1 MTSNVG
7 VRDIKAGG
15 VLGFTTA
22 EEQDKYQQ
30 MKNTIEDSVKRLF
43 NPEFLNR
50 VDDMIVFRSL
60 SKDDIFKIIDIQMRN
75 LLKRLNAM
83 NLSIQIDGDAKTFLA
98 EKGYDEKYGARP
110 LRRTIQRYI
119 EDELAELMLR
129 GEFSDG
135 GNIQIGLDKEKQ
147 QLTFTKTD
155 APALEVPAPAPAELP
170 AAELPVAEPEAKAE
184 PEPIAESTEDSPEAT
199 AKGRKKTTK

>member
-1 MTSNVG
+1 
-7 VRDIKAGG
+7 
-15 VLGFTTA
+15 
-22 EEQDKYQQ
+22 

-60 SKDDIFKIIDIQMRN
+60 TKDDIFKIIDIQMRN

-83 NLSIQIDGDAKTFLA
+83 NLSVQIDGDAKTFLA

-110 LRRTIQRYI
+110 LRRTIQRFI

-155 APALEVPAPAPAELP
+155 VPALEAPSPVAAPAELP
-170 AAELPVAEPEAKAE
+170 APEPEAKAE
-184 PEPIAESTEDSPEAT
+184 PEPIAESTEDSPEST